1 MDIGAVSM
9 AMSQNSVTNSV
20 QLSVMKLAL
29 NSQDET
35 QNNLDK
41 MMSSMAVDSN
51 VGTLLD
57 RRA

>member
-9 AMSQNSVTNSV
+9 AMNQNSVTNSV

-29 NSQDET
+29 NSEDET

-41 MMSSMAVDSN
+41 MMSSVAVDSN